1 MYLAGKRLRAALAG
15 HQLVR
20 GELRHPRLVE
30 HDLAGRT
37 VTDVV
42 TVGKH
47 LFTRFDDGRS
57 LHSHFRMD
65 GSWHLYRPGMA
76 WQRPAHEAR
85 AVLATDE
92 RVAVGF
98 ALHDLELLPT
108 AEEARLVGHLG
119 PDLLDPDWSDG
130 HSAEA
135 LRRLTARGS
144 SEIGLVLLEQ
154 RVMAGVGNLYKAEV
168 CFLSGVSPWTL
179 TRDVPDPLGMITLAR
194 TLLLRNADRPE
205 QSTTGEL
212 GRGRQHWVFE
222 RSGQRCRRCGTRIR
236 MAEQGDGVYARLAYW
251 CPTCQPGPTPAL
263 QRQQQR
269 TARPGQR

>member
-1 MYLAGKRLRAALAG
+1 MYLAGKRLRAALVG
-15 HQLVR
+15 RRLVR

-30 HDLAGRT
+30 HDLAGCT

-42 TVGKH
+42 SVGKH

-108 AEEARLVGHLG
+108 AEEQRLVGHLG
-119 PDLLDPDWSDG
+119 PDLLDPDWSDE
-130 HSAEA
+130 HAAEA

-144 SEIGLVLLEQ
+144 SEIGSVLLEQ

-179 TRDVPDPLGMITLAR
+179 TKDVAQPDRMITLAR

-222 RSGQRCRRCGTRIR
+222 RGGQRCRRCGTRIR
-236 MAEQGDGVYARLAYW
+236 TAEQGEGVYARLTYW
-251 CPTCQPGPTPAL
+251 CPTCQPGPAPAGKPPP
-263 QRQQQR
+263 
-269 TARPGQR
+269 ARR